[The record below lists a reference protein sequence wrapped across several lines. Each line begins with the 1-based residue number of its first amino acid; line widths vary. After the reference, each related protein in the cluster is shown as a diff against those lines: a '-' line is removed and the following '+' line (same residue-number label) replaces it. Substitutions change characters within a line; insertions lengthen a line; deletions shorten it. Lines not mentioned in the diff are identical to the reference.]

1 MQGGERVLAQ
11 RHHVVQL
18 APALPALAFATHRNP
33 GDSSCDAIER
43 TCLEARP
50 LDAPTGN
57 NTRLPGVRRMSRCT
71 RIPVV
76 SELLVFE
83 DNP

>member
-50 LDAPTGN
+50 LDAPREI
-57 NTRLPGVRRMSRCT
+57 TRGCQ
-71 RIPVV
+71 V
-76 SELLVFE
+76 SDGCRDVLEYQ
-83 DNP
+83 

>member
-43 TCLEARP
+43 TCLEARL
-50 LDAPTGN
+50 LDAPTGEHEAARCQTDVAMCQ
-57 NTRLPGVRRMSRCT
+57 NTSSL
-71 RIPVV
+71 
-76 SELLVFE
+76 
-83 DNP
+83 